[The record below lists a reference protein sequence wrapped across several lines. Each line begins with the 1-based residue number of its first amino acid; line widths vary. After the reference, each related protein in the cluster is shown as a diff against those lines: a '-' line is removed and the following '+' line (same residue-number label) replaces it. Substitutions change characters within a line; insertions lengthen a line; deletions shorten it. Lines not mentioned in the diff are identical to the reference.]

1 LKEILQRVRDK
12 RLGPDGNEGLKIAY
26 ACAFD
31 DSNCGPDHG
40 VLFPPAKIFSVNSA
54 GRHARLVDVL
64 IASVAGDTVLGAACN
79 SGRLMLP
86 EGSRP
91 RAENPFSSCH
101 LPEMIELFYK
111 ELKGVAVPA

>member
-1 LKEILQRVRDK
+1 LKEILHRDRDK
-12 RLGPDGNEGLKIAY
+12 RLGPDGNGGLKIAY

-40 VLFPPAKIFSVNSA
+40 VLFPPANIFSQNSA
-54 GRHARLVDVL
+54 GRHARLVDILV
-64 IASVAGDTVLGAACN
+64 ASAAGDTVLGAARG

-86 EGSRP
+86 EGPRP
-91 RAENPFSSCH
+91 RNANPFSSCH